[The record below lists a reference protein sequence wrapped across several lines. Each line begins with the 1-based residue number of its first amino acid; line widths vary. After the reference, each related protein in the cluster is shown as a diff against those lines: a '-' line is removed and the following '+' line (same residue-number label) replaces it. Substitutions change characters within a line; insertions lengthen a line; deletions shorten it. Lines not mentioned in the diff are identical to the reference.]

1 LDCYVPIKR
10 HPFTKDYFDIK
21 SVNKPHLKAA
31 FETWLET
38 KAKEGDSAPVV
49 SKASGKAKKKK
60 GKSED
65 DDD

>member
-1 LDCYVPIKR
+1 
-10 HPFTKDYFDIK
+10 
-21 SVNKPHLKAA
+21 VNKPHLKAA